1 MEISEEVFAE
11 MTMMKMNMV
20 RQTAALYA
28 IADELNRIRHCLSD
42 EVGVY
47 DDVIED
53 TFQIYG
59 MEFEDIEPR

>member
-1 MEISEEVFAE
+1 MEISEEVYAE

-28 IADELNRIRHCLSD
+28 IAEELNRIRHCLSG

-59 MEFEDIEPR
+59 IEIEEIEPR

>member
-1 MEISEEVFAE
+1 MDNDDFIYAV
-11 MTMMKMNMV
+11 MNKMNMNMV

-28 IADELNRIRHCLSD
+28 IADELNRIRHCLSQ

-59 MEFEDIEPR
+59 IEIEDIEPR

>member
-1 MEISEEVFAE
+1 MQISEEVYAE
-11 MTMMKMNMV
+11 LTKMNMNME

-28 IADELNRIRHCLSD
+28 IADELNRIRHCLSG

-59 MEFEDIEPR
+59 MELEDIEPR